1 MDKIQTVYS
10 SYYTH
15 YMIHVHSQDMI
26 VEVHYVVISN
36 SLTHRG
42 IFSTI
47 EEILYNCMK
56 KE

>member
-1 MDKIQTVYS
+1 
-10 SYYTH
+10 
-15 YMIHVHSQDMI
+15 MIHVHSQDMI

-56 KE
+56 KEWCLSLYATDNTSVK